1 MRRIVVGVDG
11 SEGSQRALDW
21 ACTEAGF
28 RHASV
33 DVVTAWEPP
42 FVAEFGAVPPAATGT
57 LPSVHEDAARALL
70 DRMVAAS
77 HPTDVGGTIDR
88 IAARGAPARVLLD
101 AAEGADMVVVGSRG
115 RGGFAGLLLG
125 SVSSQ
130 VVAHAACPVVVVP
143 PER

>member
-70 DRMVAAS
+70 DRMAAAR
-77 HPTDVGGTIDR
+77 HLELGAQGEREEDGEEDGEAEEGAMHGGT
-88 IAARGAPARVLLD
+88 P
-101 AAEGADMVVVGSRG
+101 SH
-115 RGGFAGLLLG
+115 
-125 SVSSQ
+125 Q
-130 VVAHAACPVVVVP
+130 
-143 PER
+143 